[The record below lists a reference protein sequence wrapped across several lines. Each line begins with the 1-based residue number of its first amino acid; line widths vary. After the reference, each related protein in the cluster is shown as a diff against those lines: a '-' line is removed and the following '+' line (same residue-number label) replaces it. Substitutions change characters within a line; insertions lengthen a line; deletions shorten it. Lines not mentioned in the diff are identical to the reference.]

1 MLRSFLAGSAICL
14 VAVTPAAYAD
24 LSYSYLD
31 GSLVKN
37 SVETSIG
44 EQDGTGLAFRFSYD
58 VLSYLHVFAGAK
70 YAELDDLPV
79 DSTLIQAGAGVHYA
93 PSDRTS
99 IYFDLAA
106 LTAETEV
113 SAGGPNI
120 SLDDDGYAYA
130 FGFREANKTGSIEF
144 NISAEHVELSDADT
158 GDTWVNMGLMFRVK
172 PRFKV
177 TTAVQFAGEENALK
191 IGVRYYLPNRF
202 DQR

>member
-1 MLRSFLAGSAICL
+1 MLRAFIAGSAICL
-14 VAVTPAAYAD
+14 LAAAPAAYAD

-31 GSLVKN
+31 GSVVKN
-37 SVETSIG
+37 SVETSVG
-44 EQDGTGLAFRFSYD
+44 EQDGTGIDFRFSYD
-58 VLSYLHVFAGAK
+58 VLGYLHVFAGAK
-70 YAELDDLPV
+70 YAEFDDLPV

-113 SAGGPNI
+113 SAGGPSL

-130 FGFREANKTGSIEF
+130 LGFREANKTGRIEF

-158 GDTWVNMGLMFRVK
+158 GDTWVNMGLMFRATQ
-172 PRFKV
+172 RLKV
-177 TTAVQFAGEENALK
+177 TTAVQFAGDENAFK
-191 IGVRYYLPNRF
+191 VGVRYYLPNRF